1 MLVTVTTPLAYVLF
15 LLLSAQLET
24 QVHKGIGEGAKKKT
38 RRQRRVVE
46 ERRLTDLT
54 GEEDINWVWKL
65 KGPGAVAD
73 TPSGEFLVPDMVKGA
88 EGETRKVR
96 MVEGD

>member
-1 MLVTVTTPLAYVLF
+1 M
-15 LLLSAQLET
+15 
-24 QVHKGIGEGAKKKT
+24 
-38 RRQRRVVE
+38 
-46 ERRLTDLT
+46 T

-88 EGETRKVR
+88 EGETRKVL